1 MFTLTTN
8 QNRITTL
15 IVLVGWLSILV
26 AGQSLWTALRTLSQ
40 RPTLTVTAN
49 QPLAV
54 TAGPPALLLF
64 NADALVLTLNG
75 ATTPLTVRVRDEVGR
90 PVAGVAVQFQSDL
103 GSVTPASVTTD
114 AAGQASA
121 TFTAGG
127 VAGQAVVTAQANGLA
142 QQTAIQIVKPNS
154 DATTH
159 KLALEFGPSKLEHG
173 QQATLS
179 AVLRDASGQPVA
191 GELVSFFGSLGEV
204 TPASAMSDANGR
216 VTATYRAGN
225 ASGRAMVTALAG
237 YTSQSAA
244 FQVGELPTQP
254 DEPQPSLHQ
263 LFLPVVRR

>member
-1 MFTLTTN
+1 MFTLATN

-40 RPTLTVTAN
+40 PPTLAVTAS

-64 NADALVLTLNG
+64 SADALVLTING
-75 ATTPLTVRVRDEVGR
+75 DATPLTVRVRDEVGR
-90 PVAGVAVQFQSDL
+90 PVPGVDVQFQSDL
-103 GSVTPASVTTD
+103 GTVTPGSVTTD

-127 VAGQAVVTAQANGLA
+127 SPGRALVTAQANGLA
-142 QQTAIQIVKPNS
+142 QQTGIQLVKPGS

-159 KLALEFGPSKLEHG
+159 QLALEFASGKLEHG

-179 AVLRDASGQPVA
+179 AILRDASGQPVA
-191 GELVSFFGSLGEV
+191 GELISFFGSLGEV
-204 TPASAMSDANGR
+204 SPASAMSDASGR

-225 ASGRAMVTALAG
+225 APGRAMVTALAG
-237 YTSQSAA
+237 YSSQSAT
-244 FQVGELPTQP
+244 FQVGEMPTQP
-254 DEPQPSLHQ
+254 GDPQRHE
-263 LFLPVVRR
+263 LFLPVVSR

>member
-1 MFTLTTN
+1 MFTVTTN
-8 QNRITTL
+8 QNRISTL

-26 AGQSLWTALRTLSQ
+26 AGYALWASLGTLSQ
-40 RPTLTVTAN
+40 NLHPAATTN
-49 QPLAV
+49 QPLA
-54 TAGPPALLLF
+54 TNSGPPALLLF

-90 PVAGVAVQFQSDL
+90 PVPGVEVRFQSDL
-103 GSVTPASVTTD
+103 GTVAPASATTD

-127 VAGQAVVTAQANGLA
+127 VAGQAVVTAQLDGLT
-142 QQTAIQIVKPNS
+142 QQTAIQIVKPGS

-159 KLALEFGPSKLEHG
+159 KLALEFGPGKLEHG

-204 TPASAMSDANGR
+204 TPASAMSDASGR

-225 ASGRAMVTALAG
+225 IPGQAMVTALAG
-237 YTSQSAA
+237 YSSQSAT
-244 FQVGELPTQP
+244 FQVGEVPTQP
-254 DEPQPSLHQ
+254 GDPQRHE
-263 LFLPVVRR
+263 LFLPVVSR